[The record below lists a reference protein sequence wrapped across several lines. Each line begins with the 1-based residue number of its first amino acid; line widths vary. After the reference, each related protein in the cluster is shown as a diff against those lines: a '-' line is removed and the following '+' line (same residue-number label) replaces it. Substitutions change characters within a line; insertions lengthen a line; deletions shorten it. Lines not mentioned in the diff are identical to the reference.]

1 MDGSHPRTWWI
12 SCKVFRIGAHAWICT
27 PEEKG
32 KLWKKH
38 RKVRCSSSKCKKFVL
53 LSDHFCAHCGE
64 ANEKFDPVE
73 EATNKEG
80 QRTGWLGK
88 RPGEFDPKSL
98 AAEFEESFVEETKVI
113 VGDLLAD
120 LNTRSGKGKVVAD
133 IGKVVSHKD
142 LADIAT
148 AALKDPADIAKAA
161 HKEPEAEVDPMWDLC
176 DWAQVKACIK
186 AIVEKDENGFRR
198 AEVPYNG
205 QVARIKVKKSSKEE
219 MCEVIRKL
227 LPNKDGNRKERSDW
241 LRHHWAHMKNSWA
254 LLLQQEDVAR
264 TQEWL
269 ADTTT
274 VSEMKAMQFNQ
285 QKDIVLHLALQV
297 KLQFFVEGSE
307 TNCREMV
314 ALRHSRYK
322 DLKEKVKTL
331 LNLEGYDISFFMCG
345 ECRDECKI
353 LSDPSRPSGA
363 PSGAP

>member
-1 MDGSHPRTWWI
+1 MLH
-12 SCKVFRIGAHAWICT
+12 V
-27 PEEKG
+27 
-32 KLWKKH
+32 
-38 RKVRCSSSKCKKFVL
+38 FVL
-53 LSDHFCAHCGE
+53 FSDHLCAHCGE

-73 EATNKEG
+73 EANEEG

-120 LNTRSGKGKVVAD
+120 LNARSGKGKVDAD

-176 DWAQVKACIK
+176 DWAQVEAYVK
-186 AIVEKDENGFRR
+186 AIIEKDENGFRR

-227 LPNKDGNRKERSDW
+227 LPNKVGNRKER
-241 LRHHWAHMKNSWA
+241 
-254 LLLQQEDVAR
+254 
-264 TQEWL
+264 
-269 ADTTT
+269 
-274 VSEMKAMQFNQ
+274 
-285 QKDIVLHLALQV
+285 
-297 KLQFFVEGSE
+297 
-307 TNCREMV
+307 
-314 ALRHSRYK
+314 
-322 DLKEKVKTL
+322 
-331 LNLEGYDISFFMCG
+331 
-345 ECRDECKI
+345 RDRK
-353 LSDPSRPSGA
+353 SVV
-363 PSGAP
+363 

>member
-1 MDGSHPRTWWI
+1 MDGSHPRTWWR

-38 RKVRCSSSKCKKFVL
+38 RKARCSSSKCKKFVL
-53 LSDHFCAHCGE
+53 FSDHFCAHCGE

-161 HKEPEAEVDPMWDLC
+161 HKEPEAWVT
-176 DWAQVKACIK
+176 
-186 AIVEKDENGFRR
+186 KDHVN
-198 AEVPYNG
+198 
-205 QVARIKVKKSSKEE
+205 KSQHQNAVVSAFQRTWYP
-219 MCEVIRKL
+219 IPAGDAA
-227 LPNKDGNRKERSDW
+227 LPNPYAVRTGGKDGKDNGKGGGGHNDKGGGNNGKGGGGNNGKGGGIGERVALMEEQVIQQGANIRDIQQNLVLVLQVPKTITRSPRFLENSTLIPPTGFSLSENVDATPSFILTEYDLD
-241 LRHHWAHMKNSWA
+241 LR
-254 LLLQQEDVAR
+254 
-264 TQEWL
+264 
-269 ADTTT
+269 
-274 VSEMKAMQFNQ
+274 
-285 QKDIVLHLALQV
+285 VLHGRYGVSQ
-297 KLQFFVEGSE
+297 ES
-307 TNCREMV
+307 REIDSKSV
-314 ALRHSRYK
+314 P
-322 DLKEKVKTL
+322 V
-331 LNLEGYDISFFMCG
+331 
-345 ECRDECKI
+345 
-353 LSDPSRPSGA
+353 
-363 PSGAP
+363 